1 MNDLSSFRQQQQQ
14 IWATGDFSR
23 VGAGQVIVGEML
35 CEAVELHAGESV
47 LDVATGAGNT
57 ALAAARRGCR
67 VTGIDFVPELLE
79 RGRERAAAER
89 LTVTFQEGEA
99 DKIPFPDS
107 SFDAVLSTFGAMFA
121 PDPQVTADEL
131 LRVCRGGGRIGM
143 ANWTPDG
150 MIGEMFQITR
160 AAAPAA
166 INAPPPEGWGV
177 ESKLRERF
185 GDRIASLSV
194 TRRTAA
200 FRHFTPKHWVEF
212 MKTWFGP
219 TIVTFRALSP
229 EQQAALT
236 DAMVDLA
243 TRYNRSGDQ
252 TLLARGEYVEVVAVK
267 R

>member
-150 MIGEMFQITR
+150 MIGVSDHPGRRAGCDQR
-160 AAAPAA
+160 AA
-166 INAPPPEGWGV
+166 
-177 ESKLRERF
+177 
-185 GDRIASLSV
+185 
-194 TRRTAA
+194 
-200 FRHFTPKHWVEF
+200 
-212 MKTWFGP
+212 
-219 TIVTFRALSP
+219 
-229 EQQAALT
+229 
-236 DAMVDLA
+236 
-243 TRYNRSGDQ
+243 SGG
-252 TLLARGEYVEVVAVK
+252 LGR
-267 R
+267 